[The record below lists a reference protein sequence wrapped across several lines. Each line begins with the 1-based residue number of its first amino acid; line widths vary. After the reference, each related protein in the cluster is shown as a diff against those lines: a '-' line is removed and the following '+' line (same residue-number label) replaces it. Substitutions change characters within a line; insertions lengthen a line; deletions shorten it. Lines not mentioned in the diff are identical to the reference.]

1 MKLKISDRD
10 LLFKP
15 LQTVSGIVER
25 RHTLPIL
32 LNTLIEIKSGK
43 LTLVTTDLEIEAEST
58 SNIPELENQESMQIT
73 VSVKKLQ
80 DILRALP
87 SGSPVELIRS
97 ESRLQI
103 ISGKSRFV
111 LQLLPAEDFPRMA
124 RDNEPCHISFTLTQ
138 QTLKKH
144 LQQVSHAMAQ
154 QDLRYYLN
162 GMLLLV
168 EDNQLMLVATDTHR
182 LGITSVNLDAHFEKS
197 ETIIPRKTVLEL
209 IRQLEDSDQP
219 VIIEIYSKKIY
230 FRLSNTVLMSKVIS
244 GKFID
249 FKRAIPQ
256 TSAFKFDVN
265 RLDFLHALQ
274 RIAIITS
281 SNDLFRNVHLNI
293 TNGKLNIS
301 AKNKEQEEA
310 QEEIEI
316 IYSIN
321 ETIDTS
327 FNIIYLMEVLSSLD
341 SEYVQCSFESMQSAV
356 LITLPN
362 DDQFKHILM
371 PMRE

>member
-1 MKLKISDRD
+1 MKLILSDRD
-10 LLFKP
+10 LLSKP

-32 LNTLIEIKSGK
+32 LNALIEIKDGK
-43 LTLVTTDLEIEAEST
+43 LTLVTTDLEIEVKTTST
-58 SNIPELENQESMQIT
+58 IPELEQQSSLQTT
-73 VSVKKLQ
+73 VSVRKLQ
-80 DILRALP
+80 DILRAFP
-87 SGSPVELIRS
+87 AGSPITLIRT
-97 ESRLQI
+97 ENRLQI
-103 ISGKSRFV
+103 VSGKSRFS

-124 RDNEPCHISFTLTQ
+124 KDNEPYSASFTLTQ
-138 QTLKKH
+138 QILKKH
-144 LQQVSHAMAQ
+144 LQRVAHAMAQ

-162 GMLLLV
+162 GMLLLI
-168 EDNQLMLVATDTHR
+168 EESKLTLVATDTHR
-182 LGITSVNLDAHFEKS
+182 LGMTTIDLNGEFERS
-197 ETIIPRKTVLEL
+197 ETIIPRKTALEL
-209 IRQLEDSDQP
+209 MRQLEDSDEP
-219 VIIEIYSKKIY
+219 VTIEIYPKKIC
-230 FRLSNTVLMSKVIS
+230 FRFSDTVLMSKVIS

-256 TSAFKFDVN
+256 VSTFQFDVN

-274 RIAIITS
+274 RTAIISS

-301 AKNKEQEEA
+301 TKNKEQEEA

-316 IYSIN
+316 AYSN

-327 FNIIYLMEVLSSLD
+327 FNIVYLMEVLNNLE
-341 SEYVQCSFESMQSAV
+341 SEYIRCSFESMQSAI
-356 LITLPN
+356 LITLPD

>member
-1 MKLKISDRD
+1 MKLILSDRD

-32 LNTLIEIKSGK
+32 LNTLIDIRDGK
-43 LTLVTTDLEIEAEST
+43 LTLVTTDLEIEVETT
-58 SNIPELENQESMQIT
+58 SSIPELEHQDSLQTT
-73 VSVKKLQ
+73 VSVRKLQ
-80 DILRALP
+80 DILRAFP
-87 SGSPVELIRS
+87 SGSPITLIRS
-97 ESRLQI
+97 ENRLQI
-103 ISGKSRFV
+103 VSGKSRFS

-124 RDNEPCHISFTLTQ
+124 RDNESCSTSFILTQ
-138 QTLKKH
+138 QVLKKH

-162 GMLLLV
+162 GMLLLIENNKLV
-168 EDNQLMLVATDTHR
+168 LVATDTHR
-182 LGITSVNLDAHFEKS
+182 LGITSADLDGEFERS
-197 ETIIPRKTVLEL
+197 ETIVPRKTVLEL
-209 IRQLEDSDQP
+209 IRQLEDSDKP
-219 VIIEIYSKKIY
+219 VTVEIYPKKIC
-230 FRLSNTVLMSKVIS
+230 FHFPDATLMSKIIS

-249 FKRAIPQ
+249 FKRAVPQ
-256 TSAFKFDVN
+256 VSAFQFDVN
-265 RLDFLHALQ
+265 RLDFLQALQ
-274 RIAIITS
+274 RSAIISS

-316 IYSIN
+316 VYSN

-327 FNIIYLMEVLSSLD
+327 FNIVYLMEVLNNLD
-341 SEYVQCSFESMQSAV
+341 SEYIRCSFESMQSAI
-356 LITLPN
+356 LITLPD

>member
-1 MKLKISDRD
+1 MKLTISDRD

-32 LNTLIEIKSGK
+32 LNTLISIRDGK
-43 LTLVTTDLEIEAEST
+43 LTLVTTDLEIEAEAT
-58 SNIPELENQESMQIT
+58 SNIPELENQGSLQMT
-73 VSVKKLQ
+73 VSVRKLQ

-97 ESRLQI
+97 ENRLQI
-103 ISGKSRFV
+103 VSGKSRFS
-111 LQLLPAEDFPRMA
+111 LQLLPAEDFPRMT
-124 RDNEPCHISFTLTQ
+124 RDNEACNTSFTLTQ
-138 QTLKKH
+138 QILKKH
-144 LQQVSHAMAQ
+144 LQRVSHAMAQ

-162 GMLLLV
+162 GTLLLI
-168 EDNQLMLVATDTHR
+168 EDNKLMLVATDTHR
-182 LGITSVNLDAHFEKS
+182 LAITSFDLDRQFEKS

-209 IRQLEDSDQP
+209 IRQLEDSDKP
-219 VIIEIYSKKIY
+219 VTVEIYSKKIC
-230 FRLSNTVLMSKVIS
+230 FHFSDAVLVSKVIS

-249 FKRAIPQ
+249 FRRAIPQ
-256 TSAFKFDVN
+256 TSVFQFDIN

-274 RIAIITS
+274 RTAIISS

-316 IYSIN
+316 VYSN

-327 FNIIYLMEVLSSLD
+327 FNIVYLMEVLNNLD
-341 SEYVQCSFESMQSAV
+341 SEHVRCSFESMQSAI
-356 LITLPN
+356 LITLPD
-362 DDQFKHILM
+362 DDQFNHVLM

>member
-1 MKLKISDRD
+1 MKLTLSDRD

-15 LQTVSGIVER
+15 LQIVSGIVER

-32 LNTLIEIKSGK
+32 LNTLIEISDGK
-43 LTLVTTDLEIEAEST
+43 LVLVTTDLEIEIEATST
-58 SNIPELENQESMQIT
+58 IPELENQDSLQTT
-73 VSVKKLQ
+73 VSVRKLQ

-103 ISGKSRFV
+103 TSGKSRFS
-111 LQLLPAEDFPRMA
+111 LQLLPAKDFPRMA
-124 RDNEPCHISFTLTQ
+124 KDDEPCSAAFTLTQ
-138 QTLKKH
+138 QVLKKH
-144 LQQVSHAMAQ
+144 LQRVAHAMAQ

-162 GMLLLV
+162 GMLLLI
-168 EDNQLMLVATDTHR
+168 EADRLTMVATDTHR
-182 LGITSVNLDAHFEKS
+182 LGITSVGLNEPLEKL
-197 ETIIPRKTVLEL
+197 ETIVPRKTVLEL
-209 IRQLEDSDQP
+209 IRQLEDSDKP
-219 VIIEIYSKKIY
+219 VTIEIYPKKIC
-230 FRLSNTVLMSKVIS
+230 FRFSEAVLVSKVIS

-249 FKRAIPQ
+249 FRRAVPQ
-256 TSAFKFDVN
+256 ASVFQFDIN
-265 RLDFLHALQ
+265 RLDFFHALQ
-274 RIAIITS
+274 RTAIISS

-316 IYSIN
+316 VYSN

-327 FNIIYLMEVLSSLD
+327 FNIVYLMEVLNNLD
-341 SEYVQCSFESMQSAV
+341 SEHVKCSFESMQSAI
-356 LITLPN
+356 LITLP
-362 DDQFKHILM
+362 DDDWFKHILM

>member
-1 MKLKISDRD
+1 MKLTLSDRD

-32 LNTLIEIKSGK
+32 LNTLIEVKEGK

-58 SNIPELENQESMQIT
+58 SDIVELAQQESLRTTI
-73 VSVKKLQ
+73 SVKKLQ

-103 ISGKSRFV
+103 VSGKSRFV

-124 RDNEPCHISFTLTQ
+124 KDNESSHTTFTLPQ
-138 QTLKKH
+138 QILKKQ
-144 LQQVSHAMAQ
+144 LQQVAHAMAQ

-162 GMLLLV
+162 GMLLLI
-168 EDNQLMLVATDTHR
+168 ENQQLLLVATDTHR
-182 LGITSVNLDAHFEKS
+182 LGITTINLEIPAERS

-209 IRQLEDSDQP
+209 IRQLEDNDQP
-219 VIIEIYSKKIY
+219 VTIEIYSKKIC
-230 FRLSNTVLMSKVIS
+230 FRLPNTVLMSKVIS

-256 TSAFKFDVN
+256 SSAFQFDVS
-265 RLDFLHALQ
+265 RLDLLHALQ

-281 SNDLFRNVHLNI
+281 SNDLFRSAHLIIAN
-293 TNGKLNIS
+293 NKLNLS

-310 QEEIEI
+310 QEELEI
-316 IYSIN
+316 VYTD

-327 FNIIYLMEVLSSLD
+327 FNIVYLMEVLNSLD
-341 SEYVQCSFESMQSAV
+341 SEHIRCSFESAQSAV
-356 LITLPN
+356 LITLP
-362 DDQFKHILM
+362 DSDQFKHILM
-371 PMRE
+371 PLRE

>member
-1 MKLKISDRD
+1 MKLILSDRD

-32 LNTLIEIKSGK
+32 LNTLIDIRDGK
-43 LTLVTTDLEIEAEST
+43 LILVTTDLEIEAEAT
-58 SNIPELENQESMQIT
+58 SSIPELEQQGPLQTT
-73 VSVKKLQ
+73 VSVRKLH
-80 DILRALP
+80 DILRAFP
-87 SGSPVELIRS
+87 SGSPITLIRS
-97 ESRLQI
+97 ENRLQI
-103 ISGKSRFV
+103 ISGKSRFN
-111 LQLLPAEDFPRMA
+111 LQLLPAEDFPRMTSGDEA
-124 RDNEPCHISFTLTQ
+124 CSASFTLTQ
-138 QTLKKH
+138 QVLKKH
-144 LQQVSHAMAQ
+144 LQRVAHAMAQ

-162 GMLLLV
+162 GMLLLI
-168 EDNQLMLVATDTHR
+168 EGNQLMLVATDTHR
-182 LGITSVNLDAHFEKS
+182 LGITAVDLNSEFEKS
-197 ETIIPRKTVLEL
+197 ETIVPRKTVLEL
-209 IRQLEDSDQP
+209 IRQLEDSDKP
-219 VIIEIYSKKIY
+219 VTIEVYPKKIC
-230 FRLSNTVLMSKVIS
+230 FRFSDAVLTSKVIS

-249 FKRAIPQ
+249 FRRAVPQ
-256 TSAFKFDVN
+256 VSVFQFDIN

-274 RIAIITS
+274 RTAIISS

-293 TNGKLNIS
+293 TSGKLNIS

-316 IYSIN
+316 VYSS

-327 FNIIYLMEVLSSLD
+327 FNIVYLMEVLNNLD
-341 SEYVQCSFESMQSAV
+341 SEHIRCSFESMQSAI
-356 LITLPN
+356 LITLPD